1 MAGPGTNFTGPVISG
16 PQKDAAAGA
25 PANTGLCLLTQV
37 QTIAENGSSAVSA
50 TFTVPPGSV
59 LSDFKVD
66 VTTAFNAGT
75 NNNLT
80 IGTAAAGTQYLSATA
95 LTAAGRT
102 ALTFSGAQLTAMS
115 GVGANTSVVA
125 TYTPSGTAPTTG
137 AAIITLYYIQTVQLT
152 TGSA

>member
-1 MAGPGTNFTGPVISG
+1 MAGPGTTFQGPLQTGT
-16 PQKDAAAGA
+16 QKDATATA
-25 PANTGLCLLTQV
+25 PSNLGLVLLTQV
-37 QTIAENGSSAVSA
+37 ASIAINAGSAVSA
-50 TFTVPPGSV
+50 TFTIPAGSV
-59 LSDFKVD
+59 ISDFKVD

-102 ALTFSGAQLTAMS
+102 ALTFTGAQLTAMS
-115 GVGANTSVVA
+115 GVGSNTSVVA
-125 TYTPSGTAPTTG
+125 TYTPSGTNPTTG
-137 AAIITLYYIQTVQLT
+137 AATITLYYIQTVQLT